1 MAFYF
6 FVAKV
11 SLSIFASKKSD
22 MNIFA
27 KLITYDKNGKC
38 ENPVALKERQEREK
52 LAYRIKTMG
61 RWKVLKLVE
70 VRKFNSI

>member
-1 MAFYF
+1 
-6 FVAKV
+6 
-11 SLSIFASKKSD
+11 

-52 LAYRIKTMG
+52 LAYRAKTMG